1 MLRKIEKNTST
12 IRRGMEDIR
21 KDSKGIKRL
30 SRKRWTIT
38 ASEMKSTLN
47 GLKANKTLQKKR

>member
-30 SRKRWTIT
+30 SRKR
-38 ASEMKSTLN
+38 
-47 GLKANKTLQKKR
+47 